1 VLLETTNIDGSGWS
15 KWAPECHVQHG
26 RCSDFLPVGVA
37 FRTRLFEPGLN
48 DLTLAFGRHRLAS
61 LDVRHVEELIAGP
74 E

>member
-1 VLLETTNIDGSGWS
+1 
-15 KWAPECHVQHG
+15 
-26 RCSDFLPVGVA
+26 
-37 FRTRLFEPGLN
+37 LFEPGLN